1 MISTAIVMF
10 YFMVLVGAAVAQ
22 TSSFTYQGRL
32 TDGGTA
38 GNGNYDLQFGLWDS
52 LSGGTQ
58 IGSTQTISA
67 VPVSNGVFTVSLD
80 FGASSFNGANRF
92 LEISARPT
100 GGAAFTLLTP
110 RQPVNSTPYAVRS
123 LNATAADGLS
133 SACAGCVQDTNIN
146 SVAAGKV
153 SGTLPVGSVP
163 AGSANYIQNSTAQQS
178 ADFNISGDGT
188 AGGTLSGNVVN
199 AVTQYNINGN
209 RVLSIPGTNVFVG
222 RSAGAV
228 TTGNL
233 NTFVGLSAGRANTAG
248 SSNSIFGANAGIIND
263 TGNDNSFFG
272 FASGNAN
279 TSGAAN
285 SFFGYIAGKNNGTGP
300 LNSFFGYQ
308 AGLSNTTE
316 ANNTF
321 LGSTSNGVAGI
332 TNATAIGANSS
343 VTQSNSLVLGSING
357 VNGAT
362 ANTSVGIGTTAP
374 AATLSVVGFQPPNIN
389 GATGTF
395 ATPVLQAIG
404 GKGGTGG
411 FGGNGSNIFLQGG
424 DGGDGQ
430 GFQGGV
436 GGSIYLLPGAA
447 GSPSGTPG
455 SVGIGTIQPNTTL
468 DVAGTAFVRGTGS
481 SIPSFNLNA
490 ADLQVGY
497 SVASPGTVGSVARL
511 ALQPYGHLSGPWK
524 FVTRDDASKAY
535 LDLFYGGTGG
545 ITQDSSGNVGIGES
559 VPSFKLQVTN
569 PGLNGLRVATGTTG
583 GTLASFGGF
592 GVFQIDSNGTPAGRF
607 IVDESGNVGIGAT
620 IPATKLQVKGD
631 LRVGTSGTNGCVQR
645 FDATPLAGACS
656 SDVRFKRD
664 ITPFTNLLDKITQ
677 LRPVHYY
684 WRTADY
690 PEKHFGDS
698 QSYGL
703 VAQEVERVLPEL
715 VGQDEQGYK
724 TVDYSKLP
732 LMMLQAIKE
741 QQQQIEQLKNEV
753 RRLRD
758 AQKRKR

>member
-1 MISTAIVMF
+1 MY

-52 LSGGTQ
+52 SSGGTQ

-92 LEISARPT
+92 LEISARPS
-100 GGAAFTLLTP
+100 GGASFIVLAP
-110 RQPVNSTPYAVRS
+110 RQPVNSTPYAIRT

-163 AGSANYIQNSTAQQS
+163 AGNANYIQNSTSQQS
-178 ADFNISGDGT
+178 ANFNVSGDGT
-188 AGGTLSGNVVN
+188 AGGTVSGNVVN

-233 NTFVGLSAGRANTAG
+233 NTFAGLSAGRANTAG

-263 TGNDNSFFG
+263 TGNDNAFFG
-272 FASGNAN
+272 FAAGNGN
-279 TSGAAN
+279 TSGGEN
-285 SFFGYIAGKNNGTGP
+285 SFFGYIAGKNNSTGFFD
-300 LNSFFGYQ
+300 SFFGYQ

-321 LGSTSNGVAGI
+321 VGSVSNGVAGI
-332 TNATAIGANSS
+332 TNATAIGANAS

-357 VNGAT
+357 VNNAT

-468 DVAGTAFVRGTGS
+468 DVAGNTFVRGTGS
-481 SIPSFNLNA
+481 SIPAFNLNA

-511 ALQPYGHLSGPWK
+511 ALQPYGHQGGPWK
-524 FVTRDDASKAY
+524 FVTRDDSIAH
-535 LDLFYGGTGG
+535 LDWVYGSATTG
-545 ITQDSSGNVGIGES
+545 ITQDSNGNVGIGAAN
-559 VPSFKLQVTN
+559 PSFRLEVFNSGT
-569 PGLNGLRVATGTTG
+569 NGLRVAANTAG

-592 GVFQIDSNGTPAGRF
+592 GVFQIDANGTPAGRF
-607 IVDESGNVGIGAT
+607 IVQENGKVGIGT
-620 IPATKLQVKGD
+620 PGPDQTLTV
-631 LRVGTSGTNGCVQR
+631 NG
-645 FDATPLAGACS
+645 
-656 SDVRFKRD
+656 
-664 ITPFTNLLDKITQ
+664 
-677 LRPVHYY
+677 
-684 WRTADY
+684 TADKPGGGSWGIFSDERLKNLKGSFTRGLGAVMRLQPLRY
-690 PEKHFGDS
+690 EYKSDNALGIKSDGEHVGFSAQQVQQIIPEAVSKDDKG
-698 QSYGL
+698 YLL
-703 VAQEVERVLPEL
+703 VNNDPILW
-715 VGQDEQGYK
+715 
-724 TVDYSKLP
+724 T
-732 LMMLQAIKE
+732 MLNAIKE
-741 QQQQIEQLKNEV
+741 QQAQIERQQKQIDQLKRV
-753 RRLRD
+753 ACHSRAKARVCR
-758 AQKRKR
+758 